1 MKKWVVG
8 LSVLAVIAVSAMFS
22 VSTFSHCQIPCGIYG
37 DDLRF
42 SLMKEHITTMEKS
55 MRLIKELSADN
66 PDLNTNQIVRWV
78 NNKDEHAEQFTEIV
92 TYYFMAQRVKPADPG
107 DKAAFKAYQDKV
119 VLLHKMIV
127 EAMKCKQTTD
137 QKHIHNL
144 EHLVE
149 DFYNAYTK

>member
-66 PDLNTNQIVRWV
+66 PDLNTNQIV
-78 NNKDEHAEQFTEIV
+78 
-92 TYYFMAQRVKPADPG
+92 
-107 DKAAFKAYQDKV
+107 
-119 VLLHKMIV
+119 
-127 EAMKCKQTTD
+127 
-137 QKHIHNL
+137 
-144 EHLVE
+144 
-149 DFYNAYTK
+149 